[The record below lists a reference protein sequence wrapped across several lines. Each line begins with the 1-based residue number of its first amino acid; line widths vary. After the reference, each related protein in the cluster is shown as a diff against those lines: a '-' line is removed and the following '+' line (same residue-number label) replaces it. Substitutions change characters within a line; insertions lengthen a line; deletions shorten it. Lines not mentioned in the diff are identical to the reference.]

1 MKSEA
6 RATVIIVPRTRTDLF
21 GALTQSLRRD
31 GTTEV
36 IFDRREGDRR
46 RQLGAHEPDRRRV
59 DRRSRTDGRDLTS
72 GRWVAVASPSVH
84 IDLKHPDARARI
96 FLCCSEHQIACQ
108 TCQDTYRLGWFPRAV
123 EGVYTCPRCQT
134 DLVSLVIAHL
144 EACPFWRGHG
154 ASATPPVRVVAAS
167 VASVPRT

>member
-6 RATVIIVPRTRTDLF
+6 RATVIIVHRTRTDLF

-46 RQLGAHEPDRRRV
+46 RQLGAYDPDRRRR

-72 GRWVAVASPSVH
+72 GRWVAVAAPSADV
-84 IDLKHPDARARI
+84 DLKHPDMRARI
-96 FLCCSEHQIACQ
+96 FLCCSEHVIACQ
-108 TCQDTYRLGWFPRAV
+108 TCQDTYRLGWFPRAA
-123 EGVYTCPRCQT
+123 EGLYTCPRCET
-134 DLVSLVIAHL
+134 DLASLVIAHL
-144 EACPFWRGHG
+144 EACPFWRDRGEP
-154 ASATPPVRVVAAS
+154 ASPAVRFAAS
-167 VASVPRT
+167 SARVPLT

>member
-46 RQLGAHEPDRRRV
+46 RHLGARDPDRRHQ
-59 DRRSRTDGRDLTS
+59 DRRLRGEGRDLTS

-84 IDLKHPDARARI
+84 IDLEHPDARARL
-96 FLCCSEHQIACQ
+96 FLCCSEHAIACQ
-108 TCQDTYRLGWFPRAV
+108 TCQDTYRLGWFPRAA

-134 DLVSLVIAHL
+134 DLAALVLAHL
-144 EACPFWRGHG
+144 EDCPFWRGY
-154 ASATPPVRVVAAS
+154 AAPAAPAVRIAAS
-167 VASVPRT
+167 SAPTPLR